1 MFKKILVAAL
11 VAAMMTLAACGGSD
25 KKKTDKGADATSS
38 NKALSYSD
46 FGKQADA
53 ACAAGTAKLKPLG
66 AKLTG
71 QAAADTAALNEILP
85 AFKGIVD
92 NFKTLKPPAEL
103 QAPFDEFN
111 SINDQQ
117 VQAFVEAQTAAEAQ
131 DQAGYEA
138 AMQKVNDLS
147 AQSDAAGSKLGAPS
161 CAKSS

>member
-25 KKKTDKGADATSS
+25 KKSDTSSDSGSS

-53 ACAAGTAKLKPLG
+53 ACTAGTAKLNPLG

-71 QAAADTAALNEILP
+71 QADADTAVLNEILP
-85 AFKGIVD
+85 AFKGVVD
-92 NFKTLKPPAEL
+92 KFKTLKPPAEL